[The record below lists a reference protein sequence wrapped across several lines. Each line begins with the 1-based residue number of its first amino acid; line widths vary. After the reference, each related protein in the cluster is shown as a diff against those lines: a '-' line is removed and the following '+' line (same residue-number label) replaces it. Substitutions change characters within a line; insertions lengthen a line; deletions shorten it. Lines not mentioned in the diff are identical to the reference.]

1 MPGRSEWRAE
11 AGQSDPN
18 EKAPRP
24 AGGIR
29 GGATAQYSAERN
41 QRAGSDERDIAL
53 RLAQSTNMGKFE
65 AGRARAAELMLGRR
79 VEAESGRGEGPQVRA
94 FMLDAQAERIDVRI
108 AERPCPS
115 VEWTFAGVSARRL
128 IAYASRR
135 TERSSPGLPTIWNPS
150 GSPRLSRPQGTLI
163 AGKP

>member
-1 MPGRSEWRAE
+1 MPGRSAWRAE

-29 GGATAQYSAERN
+29 GGATAQYSAERK

-79 VEAESGRGEGPQVRA
+79 VEAESDAAKARKCGPSCST
-94 FMLDAQAERIDVRI
+94 L
-108 AERPCPS
+108 RPSASTCGLPS
-115 VEWTFAGVSARRL
+115 VLVRQSNGRL
-128 IAYASRR
+128 RGCPLAA
-135 TERSSPGLPTIWNPS
+135 
-150 GSPRLSRPQGTLI
+150 
-163 AGKP
+163 